1 MYDGRMTLRWAAC
14 VHSSAALIAYIVM
27 TVVTAFPELEYY
39 MSTTVGW
46 LMVGFLSRFGKFT
59 ALGVQVDLRGYVVVV
74 MVICFYALLFLIGR
88 WATKVLREQYKLT
101 NKGLMATRKGRRL
114 HSAHS
119 LLSDDLCTT
128 TEEEK
133 SHEAEEDTICRH
145 AMVQVLPPRRDQYY
159 GSSRQDIVSSFQS
172 DAGSSDSDSDSD
184 SDYDDN
190 NDSCS
195 ESDGD
200 NSDSYDS
207 SDPSDSN
214 ESESECD
221 GSHSDSPSDEDS
233 GDSDDSSD
241 DNSTDS
247 EK

>member
-1 MYDGRMTLRWAAC
+1 
-14 VHSSAALIAYIVM
+14 M

-74 MVICFYALLFLIGR
+74 MVICFYALLFFIGQR
-88 WATKVLREQYKLT
+88 ATKMLREQYKLT
-101 NKGLMATRKGRRL
+101 NKGLMATGKGRRL

-184 SDYDDN
+184 YDDS